1 MTEHLTKNNFWD
13 TDLSDIES
21 TFLPSGQ
28 KVTDLPIQ
36 GSILLNKV
44 VNADKIIPKVTFV
57 YRMRHYFKSI
67 CGCSYAILPHQTK
80 ENNNGRINI

>member
-1 MTEHLTKNNFWD
+1 MTEHLTENNFWD

-36 GSILLNKV
+36 GSVLLNNV
-44 VNADKIIPKVTFV
+44 VNADKIIPKVAFV
-57 YRMRHYFKSI
+57 YRIKHSLKSI
-67 CGCSYAILPHQTK
+67 FRCLYAILPHQTK
-80 ENNNGRINI
+80 ENNNEKVNI